1 MCFESKVSML
11 KMPVHRCSAI
21 TTGLKH
27 LCVSSESGSCLFG
40 LRSGQH
46 ANRFFSTSSSVCGKA
61 APRRKPKEVV
71 EINGL
76 EKITYA
82 GRMHFVPG
90 LEKPIF
96 PTWERDYKDPF
107 HYKSPKPEEMPLHK
121 DKSCFVFHQR
131 TSLMEG
137 NIQS

>member
-1 MCFESKVSML
+1 
-11 KMPVHRCSAI
+11 MPLHRCNAI

-27 LCVSSESGSCLFG
+27 LCVSSESGSCLLV

-46 ANRFFSTSSSVCGKA
+46 GNRLLSTSSSVCGKA
-61 APRRKPKEVV
+61 LPRRKPKEVV

-82 GRMHFVPG
+82 GKMHFVPG

-96 PTWERDYKDPF
+96 PPWERDFKDPF
-107 HYKSPKPEEMPLHK
+107 RYKSPKPEEMPLHK

-137 NIQS
+137 NLQSLFF